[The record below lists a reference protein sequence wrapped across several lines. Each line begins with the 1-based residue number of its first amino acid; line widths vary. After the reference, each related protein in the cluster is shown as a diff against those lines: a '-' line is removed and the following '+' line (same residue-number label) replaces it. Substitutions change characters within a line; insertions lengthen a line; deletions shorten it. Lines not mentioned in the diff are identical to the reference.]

1 MEYIVLDLE
10 MNPIHKDY
18 KEQKRICRSEII
30 QIGAIALDDTLR
42 EADSFLTYVKPQYN
56 DAITE
61 LIQNLTG
68 ITTEKVQT
76 APPFCEAL
84 RLFFD
89 WCRHF
94 DDDLLLIQWSS
105 SDRKQVVREMRLKEY
120 VPDPAEEKIMG
131 SWYDFQEEF
140 GQVVGLE
147 NSVSLETAIS
157 FAGADFDGR
166 QHDALND
173 ARNTAHLFR
182 IIRNPE
188 ENHEAL
194 ERVISYLKPKEA
206 AGTCLGDL
214 FDFGKV
220 IL

>member
-1 MEYIVLDLE
+1 MKYIVLDLE

-18 KEQKRICRSEII
+18 KELKKICRSEII
-30 QIGAIALDDTLR
+30 QIGAIALDDDFQET
-42 EADSFLTYVKPQYN
+42 DSFLTYVKPQYN
-56 DAITE
+56 EAITE
-61 LIQNLTG
+61 LIQSLTG
-68 ITTEKVQT
+68 ITTEMVQT
-76 APPFCEAL
+76 APDFRQAM
-84 RLFFD
+84 RMFFE
-89 WCRHF
+89 WCWRF
-94 DDDLLLIQWSS
+94 DDELLLVQWSN
-105 SDRKQVVREMRLKEY
+105 SDRKQVVREIRLKEFT
-120 VPDPAEEKIMG
+120 PDSEEQKVMD

-157 FAGADFDGR
+157 FAGVDFDGR

-188 ENHEAL
+188 ENREAL
-194 ERVISYLKPKEA
+194 EKVISYLKPKEE

-214 FDFGKV
+214 FDFGK
-220 IL
+220 L